1 MDSLCGDTE
10 LERIICGTEMNG
22 NNKSELVLNL
32 DKLHTTDLGIERIK
46 MNLCLDVDDVV
57 RWCREKINEPDC
69 SIIRRGKNWY
79 ICTADCEITVNAYS
93 YTIITAH
100 TIPKHKRTDENQPH
114 MQHNADAWDAIA
126 ECANDGRNKFTSV
139 ISHEEYLQAKNG
151 QIRVSLTSV
160 KHVPGC
166 WFPNLAGL
174 KILGLASGGGQ
185 QGPVFAAH
193 GAEVTIFDFSIK
205 QIEREKFVAER
216 EGYSINAIKGDM
228 TKPLPFCNASFDI
241 IFNPVSNCYIEK
253 LQPVWDE
260 CARVIKP
267 NGLLMV
273 GFVKEEHSM
282 FEPDFANEDVLI
294 SRHRLP
300 YNPMT
305 DLSEEKK
312 RVMIEKHEPFVFS
325 HTLTEQLGG
334 LMKAGFILTD
344 IFEDGDGG
352 GLFDKYMNSY
362 VAVRA
367 IKAQK

>member
-1 MDSLCGDTE
+1 
-10 LERIICGTEMNG
+10 MNG
-22 NNKSELVLNL
+22 ISKSELIINL

-46 MNLCLDVDDVV
+46 MNLCLEVEDVV
-57 RWCREKINEPDC
+57 RWCREKISESD
-69 SIIRRGKNWY
+69 SGIIRRGKNWY
-79 ICTADCEITVNAYS
+79 ICTADCQITVNAYS

-100 TIPKHKRTDENQPH
+100 MKPKHKRNDECRLH
-114 MQHNADAWDAIA
+114 MQYNADAWDTIA
-126 ECANDGRNKFTSV
+126 EHTNDGRNKFTSV
-139 ISHEEYLQAKNG
+139 ISHEEYLKAKSG
-151 QIRVSLTSV
+151 QLKVSLTSV
-160 KHVPGC
+160 KRVPEC
-166 WFPNLAGL
+166 WFPKLCGL

-193 GAEVTIFDFSIK
+193 GADVTIFDFSAK
-205 QIEREKFVAER
+205 QIENERFVAER
-216 EGYSINAIKGDM
+216 EGYSICTIKGDM
-228 TKPLPFCNASFDI
+228 TQPLPFSNASFDF

-253 LQPVWDE
+253 IQPVWDE

-267 NGLLMV
+267 NGILMV

-282 FEPDFANEDVLI
+282 FEPDFANEDALI

-300 YNPMT
+300 FNPMT
-305 DLSEEKK
+305 DLPEEKK
-312 RVMIEKHEPFVFS
+312 REMIEKHEPFVFS

-334 LMKAGFILTD
+334 MIKAGFILTD